1 MIRSVH
7 MNYKDNLFT
16 KLKQS
21 LLNTRKK
28 LGDNIIQLVRN
39 KNINV
44 DILNNIENKLLVA
57 DISTQTTQK
66 IINNLKN
73 YTSLHANCNDK
84 SLYDTLRNEILNI
97 LISIDK
103 PLLIQDKK
111 PFTILMVG
119 VNGVGKTTTIGKL
132 AYYYRLKNKTVM
144 LAAGDTYRVAA
155 TNQLEIIG
163 KRSGCVAVIKNH
175 TTSDPASVIFDAI
188 KIAKTK
194 LVDLLI
200 IDTAGRLQN
209 KIYAMEELKKIIRVI
224 KKVDVEAPHETILV
238 LDANIGQNSINQVH
252 IFNDSIKITGIIM
265 TKLDSSAKGGALLSI
280 ADHCSIPIRYIGI
293 GQNIDDFQP
302 FEPHNFVEAI
312 FKK

>member
-1 MIRSVH
+1 
-7 MNYKDNLFT
+7 MNYEHNLFNR
-16 KLKQS
+16 LKQS

-28 LGDNIIQLVRN
+28 MGDNIIKLIRN
-39 KNINV
+39 KSIDV
-44 DILNNIENKLLVA
+44 DILNDIENKLLVA

-73 YTSLHANCNDK
+73 YISLHANCNKK
-84 SLYDTLRNEILNI
+84 SFYDSLRNEILNI

-103 PLLIQDKK
+103 PLLIQEKK
-111 PFTILMVG
+111 PFIILMIG

-155 TNQLEIIG
+155 TDQLEIIG
-163 KRSGCVAVIKNH
+163 KRSGCVAVIKNN
-175 TTSDPASVIFDAI
+175 TTADPASVIFDAI
-188 KIAKTK
+188 KIAKMK
-194 LVDLLI
+194 LIDLLI

-209 KIYAMEELKKIIRVI
+209 KIHSMEELKKIIRVI
-224 KKVDVEAPHETILV
+224 KKIDIEAPHETILV
-238 LDANIGQNSINQVH
+238 LDANIGQNSINQVRM
-252 IFNDSIKITGIIM
+252 FNDTIEVTGIIM
-265 TKLDSSAKGGALLSI
+265 TKLDGSAKGGAILSI
-280 ADHCSIPIRYIGI
+280 ADQCSIPIRYIGM